1 VSSDFYDYYTD
12 EEVASM
18 GITITDLMDESDDL
32 EILEIDYSNAASQLS
47 LSDFITPF
55 ELTNLYGTSL
65 SFLAGSLYNE
75 LFFLSSQEEILF
87 YILEIEDQMCVG
99 VDANDIDVDDF
110 DILPMDV
117 ESFLQIT
124 GKPSYDYD
132 TH

>member
-87 YILEIEDQMCVG
+87 YILEIEDQMCLG

-132 TH
+132 SH